1 MAESEPVIG
10 LDVGGSSIKHGLVD
24 PAHPLD
30 LAVRVT
36 PINSQGTAG
45 EIIGTLADII
55 AMHRAEGPQ
64 VNRVG
69 FGFPGPFDYEAG
81 ISLITGLEK
90 YEALYGL
97 NIGEMLREKL
107 DAPDLHIHFC
117 NDAEAAIVGEANFGA
132 GQPYSRII
140 GVTLGTGF
148 GSAFVM
154 DGRSVVSG
162 EGVPANGWLYPIAF
176 GNQRADDV
184 FSTRGLLRRFAMSGI
199 SISTITEVNQT
210 DVAVQAIFADFGAD
224 LGRFLRPFARQFRA
238 ECVIVMG
245 GIAGAVH
252 LFQSQLASELESES
266 GNGLPWT
273 AVKRGILGQR
283 AAVLGAVQ
291 EWV

>member
-1 MAESEPVIG
+1 MAERKPVIG
-10 LDVGGSSIKHGLVD
+10 LDVGGSSVKHGLVN

-30 LAVRVT
+30 FDVQVT
-36 PINSQGTAG
+36 AINSQGTADA
-45 EIIGTLADII
+45 IIGTLADII
-55 AMHRAEGPQ
+55 ATYRREQPQ

-69 FGFPGPFDYEAG
+69 FGFPGPFDYPAG

-97 NIGEMLREKL
+97 NIGAMLREKL
-107 DAPDLHIHFC
+107 DAPNLHIRFR
-117 NDAEAAIVGEANFGA
+117 NDAEAAIVGEANFGV

-148 GSAFVM
+148 GSAFVV
-154 DGRSVVSG
+154 DGRSVVRG

-176 GNQRADDV
+176 GDERADDV
-184 FSTRGLLRRFAMSGI
+184 FSTRGLLRRFASSGI
-199 SISTITEVNQT
+199 SASSITEVDQAD
-210 DVAVQAIFADFGAD
+210 DVVQAVFAAFGAD
-224 LGRFLRPFARQFRA
+224 LGRFLRPFARQFDA

-245 GIAGAVH
+245 GIAEAIH
-252 LFQSQLASELESES
+252 LFQSQLESELESEA
-266 GNGLPWT
+266 GNGLPQT